1 VNQQDY
7 CFGGVIAAHTLPI
20 GGGGKLPD
28 HRLQRL
34 KTAEEA
40 TQSLQPNN
48 IGFFEGSAWSGGD
61 VLVCAA
67 SLALVTGLV
76 EGTVLWAL
84 QQFQSE
90 NWAIA
95 HIGVSAEI
103 LWISPIF
110 NLLLFTSVG
119 LIVLAAARVCRRDAT
134 TAAMLIFSSL
144 MFIDWL
150 ILPARIGIAGVLSLG
165 IGIAV
170 CTNRLVRQ
178 HQFILRLFCRK
189 SLPWLASVTAVLFL
203 VVQIGNWIRERQALA
218 ALPPAKTSAPN
229 VLIVV
234 VDTLRSDH
242 LSSYGYKRQTSPN
255 LDRIAGEGVLF
266 ESAFSASSWTLPS
279 HASILTGLLP
289 HEHNLRHDT
298 HTLSSSAPLLSEELE
313 KLGYRTAAFSAN
325 TQLFSRRQ
333 GFGRGFLH
341 FEDYFQCAADMAART
356 IYGRK
361 INRYLLPYL
370 GFEDMPGRLRA
381 ADINAHALQ
390 WIDRDHHR
398 PFFVFLNYFD
408 VHDPYLP
415 PQPYRGMFS
424 TIRDPGGLIDSARHA
439 PPKLTPEQLQTE
451 IDAYDAAVAYVDG
464 QLARLFQELKRRGM
478 AQNTLVIVT
487 SDHGESLGD
496 HGLLGHGTSL
506 YRGQLQV
513 PLVFWWPQH
522 IPSGLRISTPV
533 SNRAIAAT
541 VMELVDGKTR
551 FEAPSI
557 AGLWNR
563 TGASSQ
569 PLPVVSELA
578 ENPWAT
584 TTDLARSGWL
594 ESLIDSQWHYIL
606 YQEGGFQLYDWPT
619 DPGELRNMATTSENV
634 VKQLDAELDEWDGP
648 AEGHKQGNDSENGE
662 SF

>member
-1 VNQQDY
+1 LVNQHDY
-7 CFGGVIAAHTLPI
+7 CFGGVIAADTSQL
-20 GGGGKLPD
+20 GDEASLPD
-28 HRLQRL
+28 HRLQRM

-48 IGFFEGSAWSGGD
+48 IGLFEGSAWSAGD

-84 QQFQSE
+84 QQFQWE
-90 NWAIA
+90 DWAIA

-103 LWISPIF
+103 LWISPIV
-110 NLLLFTSVG
+110 NLLLFTFVG
-119 LIVLAAARVCRRDAT
+119 LIILAAARVCRRDAT

-178 HQFILRLFCRK
+178 HQFTLRLFCRK
-189 SLPWLASVTAVLFL
+189 SLPWLASATAVLFL

-279 HASILTGLLP
+279 HASMLTGLLP

-298 HTLSSSAPLLSEELE
+298 HALSSSAPMLSEELE

-341 FEDYFQCAADMAART
+341 FEDYFQSAADMAART
-356 IYGRK
+356 VYGRK
-361 INRYLLPYL
+361 INRYLFPHL

-390 WIDRDHHR
+390 WIDRDHR

-424 TIRDPGGLIDSARHA
+424 TMRDPGGLIDSARNA

-451 IDAYDAAVAYVDG
+451 IDAYDGAIAYVDA
-464 QLARLFQELKRRGM
+464 QLARLFQELERRGV

-487 SDHGESLGD
+487 SDHGESLGN
-496 HGLLGHGTSL
+496 HSLLGHGTSL

-513 PLVFWWPQH
+513 PLIFWWPQH
-522 IPSGLRISTPV
+522 IPSGMRISTPV

-541 VMELVDGKTR
+541 VMELVDGKAR

-578 ENPWAT
+578 KNPWAT
-584 TTDLARSGWL
+584 TRALARSGWL

-606 YQEGGFQLYDWPT
+606 REELGAQLYDWRS
-619 DPGELRNMATTSENV
+619 DPGELRNMARTSESV
-634 VKQLDAELDEWDGP
+634 VKKMDAELDEWDGP
-648 AEGHKQGNDSENGE
+648 AKGHKQANDREGGE